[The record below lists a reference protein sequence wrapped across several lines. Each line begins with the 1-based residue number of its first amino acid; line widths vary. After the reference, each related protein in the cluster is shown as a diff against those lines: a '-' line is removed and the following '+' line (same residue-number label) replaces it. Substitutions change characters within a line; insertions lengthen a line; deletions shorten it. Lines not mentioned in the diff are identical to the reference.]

1 MKSFAS
7 SLLMFILC
15 LFDRHHALL
24 AIEPRDLE
32 QCSREIRALGNQP
45 SVIYKEL
52 LSKMSASD
60 PKAVSEWITTMA
72 SDFSLGK
79 FDTIFTEGQ
88 RRHLVLALG
97 ALLQSSNEIVREGPQ
112 IDAVRAIKKLLL
124 SGHLE
129 SESLRKP
136 IREQLWQALEL
147 CPFDGSKPSMTFCGL
162 VYDSLVLSYSANEIS
177 HPELLPQFEDVIDLI
192 SPENS
197 KDDNLHHMK
206 KLEGMREFLMISP
219 IDRDRVER
227 SLVSLLYR
235 LDRPQNLELWNRL
248 KDLIDEVDRQ
258 RSIAVAAARLL
269 GSRGMEEHKILTGD
283 GLHSQSGAGEYYF
296 KPRSIDEKRKR
307 ALDLLGY
314 LSTQPEYTRLYMDT
328 FLRTVS
334 TIMPHDPIRAQNYL
348 KRVFMDLRESLKRDD
363 LSSDQRA
370 ALSISL
376 LRLEQFWRPLGSRSV
391 D

>member
-1 MKSFAS
+1 MKSLAS
-7 SLLMFILC
+7 CLLMFIFC
-15 LFDRHHALL
+15 LLSRNHALVGY
-24 AIEPRDLE
+24 EPKDLE
-32 QCSREIRALGNQP
+32 HCSREIRGLGTQP
-45 SVIYKEL
+45 SAIYKEL
-52 LSKMSASD
+52 LSKMSDSD
-60 PKAVSEWITTMA
+60 PKAVSEWITAMA
-72 SDFSLGK
+72 ADFSLGK

-97 ALLQSSNEIVREGPQ
+97 SMLQNSQGIVREGPQ
-112 IDAVRAIKKLLL
+112 IDAVRALKKLLL

-129 SESLRKP
+129 SESLRQP
-136 IREQLWQALEL
+136 IRQQLWQALEL

-177 HPELLPQFEDVIDLI
+177 HPELLPQLEDVIDLI
-192 SPENS
+192 SSENS
-197 KDDNLHHMK
+197 KEDNLHHMK
-206 KLEGMREFLMISP
+206 KLDRMKEFLVISP

-227 SLVSLLYR
+227 SLVSLLYK
-235 LDRPQNLELWNRL
+235 LDRAQNLELWNRL
-248 KDLIDEVDRQ
+248 KDLIDEMDRQ
-258 RSIAVAAARLL
+258 KSIAVAAARLL

-283 GLHSQSGAGEYYF
+283 GLHSEQGAGAYYF

-314 LSTQPEYTRLYMDT
+314 LSTQPEYTRLYMDS

-334 TIMPHDPIRAQNYL
+334 TVMPHDPIRAQNYL

-363 LSSDQRA
+363 LTSDQRA

-376 LRLEQFWRPLGSRSV
+376 VRLEQFWRPLGSRSA